1 MKRLRM
7 GVVGVGHLGKEHARI
22 LSNLPEV
29 ELVGVADPHNA
40 QAEAVALRC
49 NTRPYAGH
57 TALLSLVDAVVIAA
71 PTFAHH
77 GVASDFLSRGVAV
90 LVEKPLT
97 ADPAQA
103 EELVALA
110 ERCGV
115 LLQVGHIERFN
126 PAFEAMHRLPLQ
138 PKYIHAE
145 RCSGFSGRSTDVG
158 VVHDLMIHD
167 LDLIRAL
174 VHSRVRSVEALG
186 AAVLGGCE
194 DLAQARITFADG
206 CVADV
211 RASRVHP
218 TAVRRMQVWAPEGF
232 VGADL
237 AARKLTLTQP
247 ALHLRHGRMDSRR
260 LDTASAA
267 SLKAELFG
275 RHLQVR
281 EVECTAVGDQLTRE
295 LQEFVQ
301 CVRSGSRPRVDGK
314 AGRDAVELAGR
325 VLEAMAAHRWNG
337 TANGPVG
344 PWQLPTPLGM
354 LFSDEAREAA

>member
-22 LSNLPEV
+22 LSTLPDV
-29 ELVGVADPHNA
+29 ELVGVADPHAA
-40 QAEAVALRC
+40 QAESVALRC
-49 NTRPYAGH
+49 NTRAYPGH
-57 TALLSLVDAVVIAA
+57 LPLMPLVDAAVIAA

-77 GVASDFLSRGVAV
+77 TVASDFLSRGIPV

-97 ADPAQA
+97 VDPAQA
-103 EELVALA
+103 DELVALA
-110 ERCGV
+110 ERRGTV
-115 LLQVGHIERFN
+115 LQVGHIERFN
-126 PAFEAMHRLPLQ
+126 PAFEALQRLPLQ
-138 PKYIHAE
+138 PKYVCSE
-145 RCSGFSGRSTDVG
+145 RCGGFTGRSTDVG

-167 LDLIRAL
+167 LDLLLAL
-174 VHSRVRSVEALG
+174 VRSPVRSVEALG

-194 DLAQARITFADG
+194 DLAQARIVFADG

-237 AARKLTLTQP
+237 AQRKLSLTQP
-247 ALHLRHGRMDSRR
+247 AAHLRQGRLDSRR
-260 LDTASAA
+260 LDAAATA

-281 EVECTAVGDQLTRE
+281 ELECSAAGDQLTRE
-295 LQEFVQ
+295 LQEFVD
-301 CVRSGSRPRVDGK
+301 CVRTGSRPRVDGR

-325 VLEAMAAHRWNG
+325 VLVAMAAHRWDG
-337 TANGPVG
+337 AAGGPAG
-344 PWQLPTPLGM
+344 PWRLPAALGT
-354 LFSDEAREAA
+354 LFADEAREAA